1 MLQLG
6 IKDLAKYPFL
16 AETGEYLREKGFKL
30 EEFGHPDWKPLV
42 EKAYG
47 RIIVATT
54 GQIYDSSHED
64 FQDLDSEILS
74 FVIAIILLKSAGI
87 QTLIRRF
94 SLAEARRAERY
105 LQQDLYHNKNEI
117 KLELPLK
124 IMQDLFS
131 VKIKTKDDDFVISI
145 ADYLKRAVQF
155 HEKEWKL
162 INRKVENGFVFL
174 TAHETVRLIRKELD
188 GYINSKIQ
196 SVSIPSIPDTFRER
210 VSDLVLL
217 AKKFSEY
224 VTVSSDYPPCI
235 KHAIEVLDRGE
246 NLPHSGRFMLA
257 TYLLSKGQTVDQ
269 ITPLFKNAP
278 DYNERVTRY
287 QLEHIAGSSGKSTK
301 YSCPSCDKLKSEN
314 LCFEIPECNGIINPI
329 QFGKKRTTNA

>member
-16 AETGEYLREKGFKL
+16 TETGEYLKGMGLNL
-30 EEFGHPDWKPLV
+30 EQLAHSDWKPMV

-47 RIIVATT
+47 RIVVATT
-54 GQIYDSSHED
+54 GQIYGTDIEKP
-64 FQDLDSEILS
+64 DLEILS
-74 FVIAIILLKSAGI
+74 FVISIILLKSANLA
-87 QTLIRRF
+87 TLIRRF

-105 LQQDLYHNKNEI
+105 LEQDLRSNDEKRLEI
-117 KLELPLK
+117 PLK
-124 IMQDLFS
+124 IIQDLFS
-131 VKIKTKDDDFVISI
+131 VNVTIDGDDFIIKVS
-145 ADYLKRAVQF
+145 DYLKRAIHF

-162 INRKVENGFVFL
+162 VNRRVDQGFVFL
-174 TAHETVRLIRKELD
+174 TSHETVRLIRKELD

-196 SVSIPSIPDTFRER
+196 SVSITSIPETFRER
-210 VSDLVLL
+210 VADLVLL
-217 AKKFSEY
+217 ARKFSET
-224 VTVSSDYPPCI
+224 VTFSTDYPPCV

-257 TYLLSKGQTVDQ
+257 TYLLTKGQTIDQ

-287 QLEHIAGSSGKSTK
+287 QLEHIAGSAGKGTK
-301 YSCPSCDKLKSEN
+301 YSCPSCDKLKSES
-314 LCFEIPECNGIINPI
+314 LCFEIPECNGITNPI
-329 QFGKKRTTNA
+329 QFGKKRNT